1 MTTVPEETTAFEKH
15 SVYVTTGMT
24 AGKRTLWYYVH
35 NSTNYNLKTQGTQNV
50 QYLHECK
57 KHSGHYV
64 VDGVYDKIAQEKAK
78 RLFKWKDLPFTKI
91 QTGKGARKVTVV
103 RTFDP
108 LPKTK
113 IEELTS
119 SISTDS
125 SSDDGAPDGDQDAD
139 TTNDTSESNE
149 NSADSE
155 PRSGDN
161 SGDEYTLPSRNGVRR
176 SARGSNKN

>member
-1 MTTVPEETTAFEKH
+1 MRTTE
-15 SVYVTTGMT
+15 
-24 AGKRTLWYYVH
+24 
-35 NSTNYNLKTQGTQNV
+35 
-50 QYLHECK
+50 
-57 KHSGHYV
+57 
-64 VDGVYDKIAQEKAK
+64 
-78 RLFKWKDLPFTKI
+78 
-91 QTGKGARKVTVV
+91 
-103 RTFDP
+103 P

-113 IEELTS
+113 IKELTSIS